1 MLGRM
6 IDIQIQKERE
16 ERESIINNTER
27 VLNIVEKYI
36 NKEDMEKIVDDL
48 VEEHLL
54 WGDNVERI

>member
-16 ERESIINNTER
+16 ERESIINNTEK

-54 WGDNVERI
+54 

>member
-16 ERESIINNTER
+16 ERESIINNTEK